1 MMNRLPSA
9 ACSEVRS
16 APGLGSDPGFL
27 GSDPGL
33 IQGHP
38 GLIEANP
45 ISNRRT
51 PRLAAPPP
59 FWLTLVLC
67 ASLAPAIAIAATKAA
82 PAPAPEP
89 LNVFKPEEPRKDEK
103 AAAKALPAAAAA
115 ATAAPATPAAAGEP
129 AAAAT
134 TPAPAPAVTPP
145 PADKPVALP
154 PAASPASSPPAPVQA
169 AQPDPAT
176 QALQS
181 LKLTDILI
189 ALFTLLVAIFAWRL
203 SASASRAAAT
213 AQGHADANRR
223 SIEASERAAE
233 AAKRSAEA
241 AEKSAIVLQD
251 TAARQLRP
259 YVTVKEFLQ
268 GPVKDEKN
276 FLHGWVFQV
285 VWQNSGATPT
295 RGFRYWAALRQFDH
309 EIPADF
315 DFAPP
320 VMADFAGGELGSN
333 STVTSGTLFVAQAD
347 VLHLQTATR
356 KAVLYGKAEYN
367 DVLGTDTKRETRF
380 AVEVILVADP
390 SGANGT
396 PFSFSY
402 FPRHN
407 AIS

>member
-1 MMNRLPSA
+1 LNPGDPVSNPRASRL
-9 ACSEVRS
+9 
-16 APGLGSDPGFL
+16 DP
-27 GSDPGL
+27 
-33 IQGHP
+33 
-38 GLIEANP
+38 
-45 ISNRRT
+45 R
-51 PRLAAPPP
+51 PP

-67 ASLAPAIAIAATKAA
+67 ASLAPSVAIAATKAA

-115 ATAAPATPAAAGEP
+115 ATAAPAATAATGEP
-129 AAAAT
+129 AAAVT
-134 TPAPAPAVTPP
+134 TPAPP

-154 PAASPASSPPAPVQA
+154 PAASPAPSPAAPVQA
-169 AQPDPAT
+169 AQPDPVA

-189 ALFTLLVAIFAWRL
+189 ALFTLFVAIFAWRL
-203 SASASRAAAT
+203 SAAATRAATT

-223 SIEASERAAE
+223 AIEASERAAE

>member
-1 MMNRLPSA
+1 MNKHRPSLKSATVPDFPIVNIGDSRRFRHVLIVCA
-9 ACSEVRS
+9 A
-16 APGLGSDPGFL
+16 
-27 GSDPGL
+27 
-33 IQGHP
+33 
-38 GLIEANP
+38 
-45 ISNRRT
+45 
-51 PRLAAPPP
+51 
-59 FWLTLVLC
+59 
-67 ASLAPAIAIAATKAA
+67 LAPALAGAATKA
-82 PAPAPEP
+82 PAPEPQP
-89 LNVFKPEEPRKDEK
+89 LNVFKPEEPRKDDKSAAK
-103 AAAKALPAAAAA
+103 AQPAGAAAPPAAATPAAPAKALPAAA
-115 ATAAPATPAAAGEP
+115 TAVTAVP
-129 AAAAT
+129 AAAAAT
-134 TPAPAPAVTPP
+134 SEPAAVATPTPVPASPAAATPP

-154 PAASPASSPPAPVQA
+154 PAASPAPSTATPVQA
-169 AQPDPAT
+169 AQPDAFA

-181 LKLTDILI
+181 IKLTDVLI
-189 ALFTLLVAIFAWRL
+189 ALFTLFVAIFAWRL
-203 SASASRAAAT
+203 SAAASRTAST

-223 SIEASERAAE
+223 AIEASERAAE

-241 AEKSAIVLQD
+241 AEKSAAVLQD

-268 GPVKDEKN
+268 GPVKDDKN
-276 FLHGWVFQV
+276 FLHGWVLQV

-333 STVTSGTLFVAQAD
+333 STVTSGTLFVAQPD
-347 VLHLQTATR
+347 VLHLQSGTR

-367 DVLGTDTKRETRF
+367 DVLGTDAKRETRF

-390 SGANGT
+390 AGASGT

-402 FPRHN
+402 CPHHD

>member
-1 MMNRLPSA
+1 MNNEPPSKSGTVA
-9 ACSEVRS
+9 
-16 APGLGSDPGFL
+16 GLL

-33 IQGHP
+33 LGSDP
-38 GLIEANP
+38 GLNAGVP
-45 ISNRRT
+45 HVSAR
-51 PRLAAPPP
+51 APL
-59 FWLTLVLC
+59 WLPLVLC
-67 ASLAPAIAIAATKAA
+67 AALAPALAVAATKA
-82 PAPAPEP
+82 PPEPQP
-89 LNVFKPEEPRKDEK
+89 LNVFKPEEPRKDDK

-115 ATAAPATPAAAGEP
+115 TAAPAATAAASEP

-134 TPAPAPAVTPP
+134 TPAPTPAAAPAVTPP
-145 PADKPVALP
+145 PAEKPVALP
-154 PAASPASSPPAPVQA
+154 PAASPAAPVQA
-169 AQPDPAT
+169 AQADPVP

-189 ALFTLLVAIFAWRL
+189 ALFTLFVAIFAWRL
-203 SASASRAAAT
+203 SVSATRAATT

-223 SIEASERAAE
+223 AIEASERAAE

-333 STVTSGTLFVAQAD
+333 STVTSGTLFVAQPD

-367 DVLGTDTKRETRF
+367 DVLGTDVKRETRF

>member
-1 MMNRLPSA
+1 MMNNKPFSA
-9 ACSEVRS
+9 ASSRPPKS
-16 APGLGSDPGFL
+16 GTDPDF
-27 GSDPGL
+27 
-33 IQGHP
+33 
-38 GLIEANP
+38 
-45 ISNRRT
+45 RRVKIGVC
-51 PRLAAPPP
+51 PR
-59 FWLTLVLC
+59 FWGAVVLC
-67 ASLAPAIAIAATKAA
+67 ATLAPALAGAATKAA
-82 PAPAPEP
+82 PAAAPEP

-103 AAAKALPAAAAA
+103 AAPKSVPTAAAA
-115 ATAAPATPAAAGEP
+115 ATAAPAAATPPAEAATHALSAAPAPTAPPPAAA
-129 AAAAT
+129 
-134 TPAPAPAVTPP
+134 P

-154 PAASPASSPPAPVQA
+154 PPASPAPSAVPPAKTS
-169 AQPDPAT
+169 QPDAVAD
-176 QALQS
+176 ALRG
-181 LKLTDILI
+181 LKLTDVLI
-189 ALFTLLVAIFAWRL
+189 ALFTLFVAIFAWRL
-203 SASASRAAAT
+203 SAATRRAAST
-213 AQGHADANRR
+213 AQSHADANRR
-223 SIEASERAAE
+223 AIEASERAAE

-241 AEKSAIVLQD
+241 AEKSAQVLQD

-268 GPVKDEKN
+268 GPVKDEKS

-309 EIPADF
+309 EIPGDF

-320 VMADFAGGELGSN
+320 VMADFAGGELGSH

-347 VLHLQTATR
+347 VLHLQTGTR

-367 DVLGTDTKRETRF
+367 DVLGTDAKRETRF
-380 AVEVILVADP
+380 AVEVIIVADP